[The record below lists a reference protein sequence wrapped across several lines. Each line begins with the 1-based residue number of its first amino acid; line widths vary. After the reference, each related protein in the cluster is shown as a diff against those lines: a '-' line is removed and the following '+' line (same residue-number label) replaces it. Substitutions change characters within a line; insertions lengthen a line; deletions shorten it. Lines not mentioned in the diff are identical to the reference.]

1 MSLSDTEAYANLKFW
16 QEVAELQKI
25 LKTEKNKVTSGTQ
38 SGPNLAG
45 LVPFKDLKQSIVW
58 TASYVSKLKETK

>member
-25 LKTEKNKVTSGTQ
+25 LKTEKK
-38 SGPNLAG
+38 
-45 LVPFKDLKQSIVW
+45 
-58 TASYVSKLKETK
+58 